1 MLVPHTKTKN
11 RIRVMHSRKAIDS
24 AVAKMEGSLS
34 NSCAS
39 LVYAGYPY
47 DPYA

>member
-1 MLVPHTKTKN
+1 MLVPHTQTKH
-11 RIRVMHSRKAIDS
+11 RIRVTHSRKVIDR
-24 AVAKMEGSLS
+24 AVERLEGSRS
-34 NSCAS
+34 TSYAS

>member
-11 RIRVMHSRKAIDS
+11 RIRVTHSRKVVDS
-24 AVAKMEGSLS
+24 AVAKLEGSLS
-34 NSCAS
+34 TSCAS